1 MGGLTVCLVW
11 SRWRSAAVAVL
22 AGTLLT
28 SGTSALQGQRRTT
41 DFSPARQAPLW
52 SRSDPDGTTL
62 GTPNWLLVS
71 DGRVYLTDYNGPAV
85 VALDARSGA
94 ILWRYSK
101 EGSGPGEFRHPG
113 IVFWHPRG
121 AAVID
126 NHTARL
132 YLFSPDGA
140 LLAEQ
145 GVPRGLF
152 FANGC
157 SLADGSMILSA
168 AAVMGPSL
176 FVSSFGRPT
185 ADPFRFPFDT
195 VRLHPNYRIMELASA
210 SGGAA
215 CFAARKLTGGMAML
229 SRSGPGTPQ
238 PFIESPKERPFKD
251 PTQIRDTMDLPVPFA
266 LRAGATGSTAW
277 VWFGG
282 AKCAGKCIDFYSLP
296 DLRYLHSI
304 KLGRTGINMHNLDID
319 GDLVVMLGSR
329 DDVPLVAAYRLPRP
343 RAR

>member
-1 MGGLTVCLVW
+1 MARM
-11 SRWRSAAVAVL
+11 SRRWRSVSVIAM
-22 AGTLLT
+22 AGAMLT
-28 SGTSALQGQRRTT
+28 GGAMALDAQRRTT
-41 DFSPARQAPLW
+41 DFSPAREKPLW
-52 SRSDPDGTTL
+52 SRSDPDGTTI
-62 GTPNWLLVS
+62 GTPNWVLVS
-71 DGRVYLTDYNGPAV
+71 DGRVYLTDYSGPAV
-85 VALDARSGA
+85 VALDGRSGA
-94 ILWRYSK
+94 VLWRYAK
-101 EGSGPGEFRHPG
+101 EGTGPGEFRHPG

-126 NHTARL
+126 NDTGRL

-168 AAVMGPSL
+168 AAFTGPSL
-176 FVSSFGRPT
+176 FLASFGQT
-185 ADPFRFPFDT
+185 AATPFRFPFDT
-195 VRLHPNYRIMELASA
+195 TRLHPNYRIMELASA
-210 SGGAA
+210 SDGAA

-229 SRSGPGTPQ
+229 SRAGPGAPR

-251 PTQIRDTMDLPVPFA
+251 PNLIRDTMDLPVPFA
-266 LRAGATGSTAW
+266 LRAGATGGAAW

-282 AKCAGKCIDFYSLP
+282 TKCHSKCIDYYSLP
-296 DLRYLHSI
+296 DLRYLHTI
-304 KLGRTGINMHNLDID
+304 RLGRTGIGMHNFDID
-319 GDLVVMLGSR
+319 GDLIVMLGSR

-343 RAR
+343 RVR